1 MTRLAPTPPAA
12 GLAAVDDIEYGA
24 RFLGSLSLHEG
35 RDPALLRHW
44 AATAAEFGA
53 ALAPAARAE
62 SVRADSARVESA
74 PDESVRAESVRV
86 VEGTGG
92 LERGLLARY
101 TSRPPTVELYTDSI
115 EAAERLVSVHGWRA
129 WFPAG
134 SVRSAALA
142 HETVHERLHHGPG
155 RAALKEALG
164 HTALRLGRL
173 RVLAH
178 VAGAEELAAHAYAQ
192 SVCGL
197 GRSPLLLSAA
207 LAASAAPAREK

>member
-1 MTRLAPTPPAA
+1 MTARHAA
-12 GLAAVDDIEYGA
+12 AGPHTGLAAVDDVEYGA

-35 RDPALLRHW
+35 RDPACLRQW
-44 AATAAEFGA
+44 AAAAAEFGA
-53 ALAPAARAE
+53 ALAPADIPAPLRI
-62 SVRADSARVESA
+62 VES
-74 PDESVRAESVRV
+74 
-86 VEGTGG
+86 GGG

-101 TSRPPTVELYTDSI
+101 TSRPPTVELYTDSL
-115 EAAERLVSVHGWRA
+115 EAAERLVTAHGWRK

-134 SVRSAALA
+134 SVRAAALA
-142 HETVHERLHHGPG
+142 HEAVHERLHHGPE

-164 HTALRLGRL
+164 HTALRLGRF

-197 GRSPLLLSAA
+197 GRTPLLLSAA

>member
-1 MTRLAPTPPAA
+1 MTRRTATRAGT
-12 GLAAVDDIEYGA
+12 GLAAVEDVEYGA
-24 RFLGSLSLHEG
+24 RLLGSLTLHEG

-53 ALAPAARAE
+53 ALVPAAMPASFRI
-62 SVRADSARVESA
+62 VERG
-74 PDESVRAESVRV
+74 D
-86 VEGTGG
+86 G

-101 TSRPPTVELYTDSI
+101 TSKPPTVELYTDSVD
-115 EAAERLVSVHGWRA
+115 AAERLVAAYGWRE

-134 SVRSAALA
+134 SVRAAALA
-142 HETVHERLHHGPG
+142 HEAVHERLHHGPE
-155 RAALKEALG
+155 RTALKEALG
-164 HTALRLGRL
+164 HIALRLGRL

>member
-1 MTRLAPTPPAA
+1 MTRLAATRTHT
-12 GLAAVDDIEYGA
+12 GLAAVDTAVDDIEYGA

-53 ALAPAARAE
+53 ALAPAEAPAPLRI
-62 SVRADSARVESA
+62 VER
-74 PDESVRAESVRV
+74 E
-86 VEGTGG
+86 GG

-115 EAAERLVSVHGWRA
+115 DAAERLVTAHGWRE

-134 SVRSAALA
+134 SVRAAALT
-142 HETVHERLHHGPG
+142 HEAVHERLHHGPE

-173 RVLAH
+173 RVLTY
-178 VAGAEELAAHAYAQ
+178 VAGAEELVAHAYAQ

>member
-1 MTRLAPTPPAA
+1 MTRPTANVTATATATARAA

-44 AATAAEFGA
+44 AATAAAFGA
-53 ALAPAARAE
+53 ALPPAGTPAPPRI
-62 SVRADSARVESA
+62 VER
-74 PDESVRAESVRV
+74 D
-86 VEGTGG
+86 GG

-101 TSRPPTVELYTDSI
+101 TSRPPTVELYTDSVA
-115 EAAERLVSVHGWRA
+115 AAERLVTAHGWRQ

-134 SVRSAALA
+134 SVRAAALA
-142 HETVHERLHHGPG
+142 HESVHELLHHGPG
-155 RAALKEALG
+155 RTALKKALG

-178 VAGAEELAAHAYAQ
+178 VAGADELAAHAYAQ

-197 GRSPLLLSAA
+197 GRTPLLLSAA

>member
-1 MTRLAPTPPAA
+1 MTTRPAA
-12 GLAAVDDIEYGA
+12 AGTGLAAVDDVEYGA

-35 RDPALLRHW
+35 RDPARLRQW
-44 AATAAEFGA
+44 AAAAAEFGA
-53 ALAPAARAE
+53 ALAPAAIPAPLRI
-62 SVRADSARVESA
+62 VES
-74 PDESVRAESVRV
+74 
-86 VEGTGG
+86 GGG

-101 TSRPPTVELYTDSI
+101 TSRPPTVELYTDSL
-115 EAAERLVSVHGWRA
+115 EAAERLVTAHGWRK

-134 SVRSAALA
+134 SVRAAALA
-142 HETVHERLHHGPG
+142 HEAVHERLHHGPE

-164 HTALRLGRL
+164 HTALRLGRF

-197 GRSPLLLSAA
+197 GRTPLLLSAA